1 VTSVPMPK
9 KFASV
14 NTKAVEAR
22 ERKENAKSSK
32 ALESKKAA
40 EDAAWEDDDKMANK
54 KALKKKEEEEKRRAA
69 LERKALAAE
78 QLQLEEAS
86 MAKVTPKKLTQAELK
101 ARKEEERRLQE
112 AERAEAEKEE
122 PIPENMNHVMTDV
135 DVAQTV
141 EQAIAALDE
150 GEGVDYH
157 PEKRVKAAWRAF
169 EEARL
174 TQMRQENPSL
184 KLSQIRQMLRKEWQ
198 KSPLNPMNK

>member
-1 VTSVPMPK
+1 
-9 KFASV
+9 
-14 NTKAVEAR
+14 
-22 ERKENAKSSK
+22 
-32 ALESKKAA
+32 
-40 EDAAWEDDDKMANK
+40 
-54 KALKKKEEEEKRRAA
+54 
-69 LERKALAAE
+69 
-78 QLQLEEAS
+78 
-86 MAKVTPKKLTQAELK
+86 
-101 ARKEEERRLQE
+101 
-112 AERAEAEKEE
+112 
-122 PIPENMNHVMTDV
+122 MTDV

-150 GEGVDYH
+150 GVRYIYYSSQDRAVISRSVDSWCSVRFQPVDAILLFYFLTSEFQEGVDYH